1 MIYNPA
7 PLETLASY
15 AIAFVAG
22 ALCVMTLS
30 AYGRW
35 VREAERRV
43 NIAN

>member
-22 ALCVMTLS
+22 ALSVISVTT
-30 AYGRW
+30 YGQW
-35 VREAERRV
+35 VRDAERR
-43 NIAN
+43 ANFTR